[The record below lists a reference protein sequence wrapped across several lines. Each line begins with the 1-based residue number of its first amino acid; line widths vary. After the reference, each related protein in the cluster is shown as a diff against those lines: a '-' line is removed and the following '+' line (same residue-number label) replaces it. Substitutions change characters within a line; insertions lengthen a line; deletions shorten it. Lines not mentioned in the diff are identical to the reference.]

1 MLLSGK
7 EIKDAGLLK
16 RAKDGN
22 YTSASYYLTVGKIV
36 SMDGK
41 IHDEY
46 KIPPRGMVVLIS
58 EEIFNLPDNII
69 GYTTVKNSLSCDG
82 LLAINVGLVDPEWR
96 QPISSTLINFG
107 SQNKLVIKGD
117 KFLRMTFQKFEKFD
131 INELSQKK
139 EAEENVEQIRK
150 CKIHNLKSFLGL
162 KNCTN
167 CNWVI
172 QQSDNNAAEKKIFDN
187 YLNERR
193 KESLKALS
201 ETFLSINQIK
211 NEIANKVWKK
221 FTIGI
226 TILATITC
234 VLGFIIPNI
243 KSYYNSLRVGVIKE
257 NELKLDSINKKVERL
272 ETIINLNRTNE
283 YRNSLEKNGTRGME
297 SKGK

>member
-46 KIPPRGMVVLIS
+46 KIPPRGMAVLIS

-82 LLAINVGLVDPEWR
+82 LLAINVGLVDPGWG

-107 SQNKLVIKGD
+107 SQNRLVLKGD
-117 KFLRMTFQKFEKFD
+117 KFLRMTFQKFE

-139 EAEENVEQIRK
+139 ETEESVEQKKINK
-150 CKIHNLKSFLGL
+150 CKIHNLKNFFCLNIFT
-162 KNCTN
+162 K
-167 CNWVI
+167 CNRGI
-172 QQSDNNAAEKKIFDN
+172 QQSDNNAADKYIFDS

-193 KESLKALS
+193 KESMKALS

-211 NEIANKVWKK
+211 SEIAKKVWIG
-221 FTIGI
+221 FATGIGI
-226 TILATITC
+226 LAAFTC
-234 VLGFIIPNI
+234 VLGFIFN
-243 KSYYNSLRVGVIKE
+243 SYNSLKVGGSKE
-257 NELKLDSINKKVERL
+257 SKLKLDSISKKVERL
-272 ETIINLNRTNE
+272 ETIINLNRTDE
-283 YRNSLEKNGTRGME
+283 YRNSLEKNGTSGMG